1 MHYHPTILTMFGSFV
16 AESHDDDLLPD
27 SKPADRRHGPL
38 VILLVAV
45 LLGATIPA
53 LAVTT
58 VRHLRATESARSQQQ
73 QPTYFL
79 KVPPTVG
86 FDPALF

>member
-1 MHYHPTILTMFGSFV
+1 MGAHPTIVTMFGSFV
-16 AESHDDDLLPD
+16 AESHDDELPL
-27 SKPADRRHGPL
+27 KPPLRRRHA
-38 VILLVAV
+38 LLVLLIAV

-53 LAVTT
+53 LAVST
-58 VRHLRATESARSQQQ
+58 VKHLRATEQARWQQQ

-86 FDPALF
+86 FDPDLF

>member
-1 MHYHPTILTMFGSFV
+1 MSAHPTIVTMFGSFV
-16 AESHDDDLLPD
+16 AESHDDAPLLKP
-27 SKPADRRHGPL
+27 KPADRRRVPL
-38 VILLVAV
+38 LILLIAV

-58 VRHLRATESARSQQQ
+58 VRHLRAIENAHWQQQ

-79 KVPPTVG
+79 KAPPTVG